1 VSFEQATIRV
11 EREQQFATL
20 QAAIRRVFAAE
31 SVEKFL
37 GKVRGEGLRI
47 RDFDHVLKAR
57 LLETVDA
64 ELRSSGTTG
73 EQLYQ
78 ALSVTDQGQ
87 MREFYL
93 TQIEGV
99 AQPLRHKFSN
109 IYQYY

>member
-1 VSFEQATIRV
+1 VSFEQATIKV
-11 EREQQFATL
+11 EHERQFAAL
-20 QAAIRRVFAAE
+20 QAAIRRVFAPQQ
-31 SVEKFL
+31 VEKFL

-47 RDFDHVLKAR
+47 RDLEGVLKAR
-57 LLETVDA
+57 LLESVDA

-78 ALSVTDQGQ
+78 ALTVSDQGQ

-93 TQIEGV
+93 TQIEEV
-99 AQPLRHKFSN
+99 AQQLRHKFSS